1 MDRNCYNKVY
11 IAVDGLDEL
20 IRDPD
25 PSICP
30 RNFIEYELR
39 QLSPSKIKFFTTTRL
54 DEMQDT
60 NAISCDDCDH
70 ECIRYYH
77 CTGCPQ
83 GREGRVDICE
93 KCRSDGKGCPKNPAH
108 ALKLVTQ
115 KNVEVT
121 LRMPIQDLRAY
132 VQSLI
137 ENKMPIVR
145 AEDDMSSAQRGC
157 APGSVG
163 WECHKDK
170 KLFER
175 ILKAISQAA
184 RGRFLLAKQYTRS
197 LASKRTLKAI
207 KRALADI
214 ENDRYDI
221 SATIDRLWEEDMKLR
236 IMGQADKDNV
246 EIAMRILSI
255 VSTTRRHLKYDELI
269 QALATEVGDESYD
282 PEGQLSQES
291 IRNLTKGLI
300 RIDGDKD
307 ATVRLD
313 HRTLEEYFDKTK
325 DTWFP
330 KAEFEMAKTCLIY
343 LSFEEF
349 SKPCEDFEEFAL
361 KEETHP
367 FISYAV

>member
-1 MDRNCYNKVY
+1 
-11 IAVDGLDEL
+11 L

-30 RNFIEYELR
+30 RNFVEYELR
-39 QLSPSKIKFFTTTRL
+39 QLSPLKIKLLTTTRL
-54 DEMQDT
+54 DEMQ
-60 NAISCDDCDH
+60 NSNVIECDYCDC
-70 ECIRYYH
+70 ECIRWYH

-83 GREGRVDICE
+83 SREGRVDICE
-93 KCRSDGKGCPKNPAH
+93 KCHNDGKGCPKATSH
-108 ALKLVTQ
+108 ALRLVTQ
-115 KNVEVT
+115 KDVEVT
-121 LRMPIQDLRAY
+121 LRMPIEDIRAY
-132 VQSLI
+132 VKSLI
-137 ENKMPIVR
+137 EKKMPIVR
-145 AEDDMSSAQRGC
+145 PEDDLSSVQRGC
-157 APGSVG
+157 PPGSLG
-163 WECHKDK
+163 WACQEE

-175 ILKAISQAA
+175 VLKAISQAA

-197 LASKRTLKAI
+197 LASKRTPKAI
-207 KRALADI
+207 KKALTDI

-236 IMGQADKDNV
+236 IMGQADQEDV
-246 EIAMRILSI
+246 DIAMRILSI

-269 QALATEVGDESYD
+269 QALATEAGDESYD

-313 HRTLEEYFDKTK
+313 HRTLEEYFNKTK

-330 KAEFEMAKTCLIY
+330 KAEIEMAKTCLIY

-349 SKPCEDFEEFAL
+349 SKPCRDFEEFAL
-361 KEETHP
+361 KEKTHP